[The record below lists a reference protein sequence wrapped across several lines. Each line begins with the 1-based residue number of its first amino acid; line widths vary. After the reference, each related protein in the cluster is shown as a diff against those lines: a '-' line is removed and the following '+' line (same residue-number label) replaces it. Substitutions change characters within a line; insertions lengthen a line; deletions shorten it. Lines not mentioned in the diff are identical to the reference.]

1 VGSKKRSNKDY
12 ISSRQKIKIEE
23 VCKQLII
30 STFKA
35 SKQNLKTMNQLT
47 KRFTLASMMIAFFI
61 ISFSFSALAASRDYY
76 QIQVYKLT
84 GKVQEEKVD
93 NFLKNA
99 YLPALH
105 RAGIQKVGVFK
116 PIESDTTS
124 GKRVYIW
131 IPFTSP
137 DHFAKIQDVLA
148 KDQVYQTKGIDFL
161 GAPFDQRPFIRKE
174 SILLKAFPDAPN
186 YFIPNHK
193 TAPSERIYELRS
205 YEGPTENLFR
215 QKVKMFNEAGEIKL
229 FKSLDFNAVFY
240 AEVISGSTMPNLMYL
255 TTFADMP
262 THEDRWAAFRAHPE
276 WKAMSAMP
284 EYQNTVS
291 KSVKLLLHP
300 TDYSDF

>member
-1 VGSKKRSNKDY
+1 
-12 ISSRQKIKIEE
+12 
-23 VCKQLII
+23 
-30 STFKA
+30 
-35 SKQNLKTMNQLT
+35 MNQINKRLT
-47 KRFTLASMMIAFFI
+47 RTFILITFFAL
-61 ISFSFSALAASRDYY
+61 SFSVSALAASRDYY
-76 QIQVYKLT
+76 QIQVFRLT
-84 GKVQEEKVD
+84 GKAQEEKVD
-93 NFLKNA
+93 SFLKNA
-99 YLPALH
+99 YIPSLH
-105 RAGIQKVGVFK
+105 RAGILKVGVFK
-116 PIESDTTS
+116 PIESDTAS
-124 GKRVYIW
+124 GKIVYVW
-131 IPFTSP
+131 IPFKSL
-137 DHFAKIQDVLA
+137 DQFAKFQEVLA
-148 KDQVYQTKGIDFL
+148 KDETYQTDGIDFL
-161 GAPFDQRPFIRKE
+161 GAPFDQTPFIRKE

-205 YEGPTENLFR
+205 YEGPTENLFS
-215 QKVKMFNEAGEIKL
+215 QKVKMFNEGGEIKL

-276 WKAMSAMP
+276 WKTLSALP